1 MDMGTDQNI
10 MDLNSIRQN
19 LTTALHRMDMD
30 LAFMKRDMG
39 TVTVGNSYERPLNK
53 NNIKIKERSKI

>member
-1 MDMGTDQNI
+1 MGTDQNI

-39 TVTVGNSYERPLNK
+39 TVTAGN
-53 NNIKIKERSKI
+53 